1 MNAHDD
7 NDASLRTGMRRIFP
21 AWEFR
26 NLKFWASARV
36 VAGSGVA
43 VLGVVTL
50 FGGHFTAEAFAWGE
64 LFLLG
69 AAITLAAGIW
79 ELSIA
84 RSAPPRT

>member
-1 MNAHDD
+1 MTAHDD
-7 NDASLRTGMRRIFP
+7 KNAFLRTGMRRIFP
-21 AWEFR
+21 PWEFR
-26 NLKFWASARV
+26 HLQFWASARI

-50 FGGHFTAEAFAWGE
+50 FSGHFTAEAFAWGE

-79 ELSIA
+79 ELSIG